1 MAATKRAAKGRA
13 VTVDGITV
21 TVAIDPSDDWE
32 FASASAVFADPDS
45 TPLEKSNATRA
56 QIKLLFGDDYKR
68 VMRELRAARGGRLPI
83 ADVVSFANRV
93 LEAEGGDAKN

>member
-1 MAATKRAAKGRA
+1 MGAPKRAAKGRT

-45 TPLEKSNATRA
+45 TPLERSNATRT
-56 QIKLLFGDDYKR
+56 QVRLLFGDDYKR
-68 VMRELRAARGGRLPI
+68 VMGELRKARGGKLPN

-93 LEAEGGDAKN
+93 LTAEGGDAKN